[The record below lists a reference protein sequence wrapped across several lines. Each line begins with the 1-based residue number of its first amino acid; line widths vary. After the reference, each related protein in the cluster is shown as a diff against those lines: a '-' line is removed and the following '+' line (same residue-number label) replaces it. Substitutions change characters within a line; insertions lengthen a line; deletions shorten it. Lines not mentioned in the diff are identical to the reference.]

1 MRKARLVPLCVF
13 NAVLL
18 NQELTASASIS
29 SKYDF
34 IHRGL
39 HENKRMYA
47 WSMLFLISSAPTVVP
62 RKYKAFTQKAGITKQ
77 FVEAHLALPRRICYE
92 SLGQKRFPWLLKSE
106 MLQVCFSHLTW
117 GKNKKGEEI
126 QEKWGKGQKREMTS
140 LGVYHICR
148 MTRTFVPVL
157 RLIMATKTVWMTG
170 RDTPNFGG
178 NKTISGSRN
187 CEGRK

>member
-47 WSMLFLISSAPTVVP
+47 WSMLFLISSAPTAVP
-62 RKYKAFTQKAGITKQ
+62 RKYKAFTRKAGITKQ

-117 GKNKKGEEI
+117 EKIRREKKSRKNEEKGRRERWQVWVSTTFAVWPGRLYPFWGSLWRPKRYEWRGEI
-126 QEKWGKGQKREMTS
+126 HPILAG
-140 LGVYHICR
+140 
-148 MTRTFVPVL
+148 TR
-157 RLIMATKTVWMTG
+157 R
-170 RDTPNFGG
+170 
-178 NKTISGSRN
+178 
-187 CEGRK
+187 